1 MLKAAGSI
9 VFVRIGSVGQV
20 EIWVEENK
28 HVEKLLVS
36 LKKLTEMD
44 RSLFE
49 VVLKLRKRRT
59 RRTIDL
65 STVQSIYRKL
75 FLQQASLVFESPKE
89 IPECITLQSFT
100 NISA

>member
-36 LKKLTEMD
+36 LEKLTEMD

-49 VVLKLRKRRT
+49 VVL
-59 RRTIDL
+59 
-65 STVQSIYRKL
+65 
-75 FLQQASLVFESPKE
+75 
-89 IPECITLQSFT
+89 
-100 NISA
+100 